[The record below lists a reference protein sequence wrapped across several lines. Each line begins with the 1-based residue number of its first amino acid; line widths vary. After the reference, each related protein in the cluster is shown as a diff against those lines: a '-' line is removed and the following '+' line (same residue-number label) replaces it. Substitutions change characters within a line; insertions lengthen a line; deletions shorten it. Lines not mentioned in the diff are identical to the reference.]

1 MAFFKSRASTSSPAE
16 SNKDDAQSMDSL
28 RKQARHRLIGAT
40 VLVVIAVV
48 GFPLVFDTKPRD
60 MAADIRI
67 DMPDR
72 DAVRPSQPP
81 SVAIPDEL
89 VNAKVPL
96 SEAVS
101 GNEQDA
107 FRGKRPIFKAILE
120 QQGPGQVV
128 DYQGGVSVA
137 QIKDDPTPVRR
148 VMDPGNPV
156 ADKDGYVYTSN
167 VNEMGEMVDMM
178 AASRSY
184 QNNVEVIN
192 TARQLMMRTLE
203 ITKA

>member
-1 MAFFKSRASTSSPAE
+1 
-16 SNKDDAQSMDSL
+16 MDSL

-89 VNAKVPL
+89 VNAKIPT

-101 GNEQDA
+101 GNEQVVAPDSKKILCA
-107 FRGKRPIFKAILE
+107 RG
-120 QQGPGQVV
+120 
-128 DYQGGVSVA
+128 
-137 QIKDDPTPVRR
+137 
-148 VMDPGNPV
+148 
-156 ADKDGYVYTSN
+156 YT
-167 VNEMGEMVDMM
+167 DC
-178 AASRSY
+178 
-184 QNNVEVIN
+184 I
-192 TARQLMMRTLE
+192 
-203 ITKA
+203 